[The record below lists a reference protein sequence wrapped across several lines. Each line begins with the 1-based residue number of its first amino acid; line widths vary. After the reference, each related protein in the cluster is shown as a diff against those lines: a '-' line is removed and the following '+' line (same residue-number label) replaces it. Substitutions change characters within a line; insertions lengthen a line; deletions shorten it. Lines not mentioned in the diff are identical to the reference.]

1 MAQEPYSALTL
12 RPSAPAPADYFPCN
26 NTTAPGGVT
35 TIRQSI
41 QGLFTNPTIQSPT
54 VTGGAM
60 ITGNVEVDGITVVV
74 NPAGGSLS
82 ELTTGAADAAAYA
95 LIANAGG
102 TGQIVRGVESVAGG
116 IISGTSAHSGFLAT
130 IGPTSLFLGTNG
142 IAAVEID
149 ATQVLRPKNG
159 ITAGA
164 IRQTNGV
171 TTSVPISTQT
181 TIATADNTGPLVTTV
196 MGSDGTGN
204 EFVDQVAWSS
214 SGFSIPVLVST
225 ANVRFNAGGA
235 YGRGY
240 IASGNTLQLITS
252 PFGTASLTVTVKA
265 SSLES
270 V

>member
-41 QGLFTNPTIQSPT
+41 QGLFTSPTIQSPT
-54 VTGGAM
+54 VTGGVAV
-60 ITGNVEVDGITVVV
+60 TGDSSVIGQLVVDGILAGFSAAFSMGGVVFSGDGTATPGRILAQIANGVVV
-74 NPAGGSLS
+74 ACLSGETNDFNLVTPGLQSILRVPTGTTNVVLGGSV
-82 ELTTGAADAAAYA
+82 TVG
-95 LIANAGG
+95 
-102 TGQIVRGVESVAGG
+102 SV
-116 IISGTSAHSGFLAT
+116 
-130 IGPTSLFLGTNG
+130 
-142 IAAVEID
+142 
-149 ATQVLRPKNG
+149 
-159 ITAGA
+159 
-164 IRQTNGV
+164 RQTQGV
-171 TTSVPISTQT
+171 TTSVPVSTQT
-181 TIATADNTGPLVTTV
+181 TIATADNAGPLVTTV

-204 EFVDQVAWSS
+204 EFVDQIAWSS
-214 SGFSIPVLVST
+214 SGFSSPVFLST

-252 PFGTASLTVTVKA
+252 PFGTATLTVTVKA